1 MKEEKVIPLPGSPV
15 SMTLAADGKS
25 AYCSIQDLDTVLEIS
40 LLERKILRSFKTPPH
55 SGPDP
60 VMPIARP

>member
-15 SMTLAADGKS
+15 SMTLAADGKT
-25 AYCSIQDLDTVLEIS
+25 AYCSVQDQDTVFVIS
-40 LLERKILRSFKTPPH
+40 LAERKILRSFKTPDH

-60 VMPIARP
+60 VTPIPR